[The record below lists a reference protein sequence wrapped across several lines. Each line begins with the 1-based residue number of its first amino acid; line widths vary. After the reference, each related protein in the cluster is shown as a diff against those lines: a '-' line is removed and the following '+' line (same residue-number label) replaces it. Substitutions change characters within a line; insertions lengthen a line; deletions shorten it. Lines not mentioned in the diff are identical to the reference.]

1 MILDVDGN
9 QQEDLVTCDGKD
21 AAIREAT
28 ECYVPLTTLIG
39 PTFLLQ
45 QGDLVRVAVSAQNSI
60 GTSDFSTVNTDG
72 AQVETKPQAPAP
84 PARMTA
90 TSYLQI
96 AVEWTELVTPAEK
109 GGSDILS
116 YQLDW
121 DAGQSQNVWQD
132 LVGYQSAYLGL
143 THTET
148 NVIPGITY
156 VLRLRA

>member
-1 MILDVDGN
+1 
-9 QQEDLVTCDGKD
+9 
-21 AAIREAT
+21 
-28 ECYVPLTTLIG
+28 
-39 PTFLLQ
+39 
-45 QGDLVRVAVSAQNSI
+45 
-60 GTSDFSTVNTDG
+60 
-72 AQVETKPQAPAP
+72 
-84 PARMTA
+84 MTA